1 MSDALDRL
9 RNRNRPTVPARDA
22 SLTSTAPVAPVIP
35 IAPIDSISQDTS
47 TSRYQRPETPK
58 LQDTST
64 SRYQRPETPKLQD
77 SRHLDSE
84 PPLQTKQSTMRL
96 EQGLSDRLQEVCR
109 ANGISR
115 EVLIEAL
122 FEYSEAHPE
131 MLKEVLIEANAK
143 NEHRQQIANLKRA
156 RSMMEKFG
164 Q

>member
-35 IAPIDSISQDTS
+35 IAPIDSTSLDTS
-47 TSRYQRPETPK
+47 TSRYQKSQIPQT
-58 LQDTST
+58 
-64 SRYQRPETPKLQD
+64 QD
-77 SRHLDSE
+77 SRHLDLELS
-84 PPLQTKQSTMRL
+84 LQTKQSTMRL

-109 ANGISR
+109 ENSISR

-122 FEYSEAHPE
+122 FEYSQAHPD
-131 MLKEVLIEANAK
+131 LLNEVLTEAKAK

-156 RSMMEKFG
+156 KSMMEKFG
-164 Q
+164 H